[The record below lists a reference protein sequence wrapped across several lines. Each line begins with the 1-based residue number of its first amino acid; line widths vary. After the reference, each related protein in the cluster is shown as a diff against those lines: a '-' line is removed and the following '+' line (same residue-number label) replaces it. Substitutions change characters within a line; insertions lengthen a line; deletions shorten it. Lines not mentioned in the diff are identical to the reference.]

1 MIRWCWTGE
10 HGAVQERRQER
21 RAADTE
27 SAAPAFA
34 SVALVLGS
42 TAIVGAALV
51 DMLQSSDA
59 PAGPWKVYAL
69 CRRPLP
75 LWCASGPAASPTST
89 SSPSAVV
96 VNLQVDLADT
106 TAVAAALAPLADITH
121 IFYAAWSSP
130 RHGSAADAVACDANR
145 AMLRNVLS
153 AVVPSCPALAHVCLQ
168 TGRDQFVD
176 PFDPVMGTPSATRPY
191 PEDLPRLEHP
201 DLEDV
206 LVTELPGLVASRRDR
221 AAVTWSVHRPATV
234 FGFSLRSGRNVVS
247 SLCVYAAICRKEG
260 AALRWPGS
268 RVAWEGFSDACD
280 AELVAEHALWAA
292 LELRCN
298 NEAFN
303 CTNGDVFKWK
313 QLWPAL
319 AKHFAVEWSG
329 YDGEDRRFKLEE
341 AMAGKEAVW
350 TEIVRENGLLE
361 TKLDDI
367 TTWWSVDGVINADQE
382 QVDTMNKSKEL
393 GFFGFRHTVRS
404 FDSWITKLKANRI
417 VP

>member
-10 HGAVQERRQER
+10 HGAVQERR
-21 RAADTE
+21 AADTE
-27 SAAPAFA
+27 AAAPAFA
-34 SVALVLGS
+34 NVALVVGS
-42 TAIVGAALV
+42 TGTVGAALV
-51 DMLQSSDA
+51 DMLQSTDA

-75 LWCASGPAASPTST
+75 PWCTSGSAAST
-89 SSPSAVV
+89 SSPNAVV
-96 VNLQVDLADT
+96 VSLQVDLANAA
-106 TAVAAALAPLADITH
+106 AVAAALAPLADITH
-121 IFYAAWSSP
+121 VFYAAWSPQRGSP
-130 RHGSAADAVACDANR
+130 DAVACETNR

-176 PFDPVMGTPSATRPY
+176 PFDPVMGTTSATRPY
-191 PEDLPRLEHP
+191 SEDLPRLEHP

-206 LVTELPGLVASRRDR
+206 LLIELPGFVASRRDR
-221 AAVTWSVHRPATV
+221 APVTWSVHRPATV
-234 FGFSLRSGRNVVS
+234 FGFSSRSGRNVVS

-268 RVAWEGFSDACD
+268 RVAWEGFSDASD

-292 LELRCN
+292 LELRCK

-329 YDGEDRRFKLEE
+329 YDGEDKRFKLEE

-361 TKLDDI
+361 TKLDDT
-367 TTWWSVDGVINADQE
+367 TTWWSVDAVLNADQE

-404 FDSWITKLKANRI
+404 FDTWITKLKASGI